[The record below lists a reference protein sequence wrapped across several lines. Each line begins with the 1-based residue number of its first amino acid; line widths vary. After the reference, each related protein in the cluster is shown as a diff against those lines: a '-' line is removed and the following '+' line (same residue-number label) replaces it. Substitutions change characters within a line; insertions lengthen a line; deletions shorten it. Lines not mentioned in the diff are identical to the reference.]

1 MRTYIIAILLLLS
14 NLNKSYAQRID
25 TLIKTGTYSL
35 HLKVIKGN
43 AKTIL
48 FESGGALDASQW
60 DTISTRVHN
69 ILNATVITYDRRG
82 SGKGDID
89 TNQYNILNEIKGLEL
104 ALTKLGYG
112 NSDMLLVSHSLGAF
126 YSMLYANRNPHL
138 MKGIIMF
145 DPRIASRADIR
156 YAREVYKKLDR
167 NQFKKEERWLYY
179 VLATM
184 ESNSNIVRK
193 ISLEKKIPILDIMA
207 EFGPFESQQE
217 NERFQ
222 LAQIDFVKRK
232 QNATLLYLKG
242 TSHNIPQDK
251 PEVVINEIVK
261 FYKYHLN

>member
-1 MRTYIIAILLLLS
+1 MKTYIIATLILFS
-14 NLNKSYAQRID
+14 NFNKSYAQTID
-25 TLIKTGTYSL
+25 TLIDVGTCSL
-35 HLKVIKGN
+35 HIKVIKGN

-48 FESGGALDASQW
+48 FESGGALGASQR
-60 DTISTRVHN
+60 DIISTRAHN
-69 ILNATVITYDRRG
+69 ILNATVITYDRQG
-82 SGKGDID
+82 SGKSDID
-89 TNQYNILNEIKGLEL
+89 TNQYNILNEVKSLEF

-138 MKGIIMF
+138 IKGIMMF
-145 DPRIASRADIR
+145 DPRIASRADMR
-156 YAREVYKKLDR
+156 FARQVYKKLDR
-167 NQFKKEERWLYY
+167 KQFKKEESWLYY
-179 VLATM
+179 VLAAM

-193 ISLEKKIPILDIMA
+193 ISLEETIPILDVMA
-207 EFGPFESQQE
+207 EFGPFDSKQE

-222 LAQIDFVKRK
+222 LSQKDFVKRK